1 MPQLKNQVFI
11 NNITDPLTGNQ
22 VKKIFQT
29 KISKI
34 GRIVEPMVWEY
45 YKNRAN
51 MSVEEAYKKFIGY
64 KLKIIFFNDP
74 IIHVLDNGH
83 DEKLIKDAENA
94 AKSKAI
100 REESNDQDLIQNVN
114 KML

>member
-11 NNITDPLTGNQ
+11 DNITDPLTGNQ

-51 MSVEEAYKKFIGY
+51 MSVEEAYKKYKGY

-74 IIHVLDNGH
+74 IIHVLDNGYA
-83 DEKLIKDAENA
+83 EKIELDALNA
-94 AKSKAI
+94 QKSKEVKEQTI
-100 REESNDQDLIQNVN
+100 EQGFIQDVN